1 VAKKKTIHI
10 NKSHLTIYNSLLNL
24 EIMSKTILLSGAS
37 KGFGKAWTEA
47 FLEKGYQVAATA
59 RNIDTLN
66 DLKAK
71 YGDAILPL
79 KLDVNNR
86 EESIAVV
93 EKVKQHF
100 GKIDILI
107 NNAGYALNGAVEEA
121 SEKEARAQFETNF
134 FGTLW
139 LTQAVL
145 PIMRNQKSGHI
156 IQVSSILGIAAL
168 PNLGLYNAS
177 KFAVEGLTETLAQ
190 EVKQFGINVTL
201 VEPNGYFTDIWGN
214 GFNSE
219 IIDDYEGM
227 RKAIAEGHD
236 PDTFGR
242 TEFTVPAIIKLVD
255 AENPPLRLF
264 LGKVALPLAKQV
276 YAQKLATWEEWADVS
291 VAAHG

>member
-1 VAKKKTIHI
+1 
-10 NKSHLTIYNSLLNL
+10 
-24 EIMSKTILLSGAS
+24 MSKTILISGS
-37 KGFGKAWTEA
+37 TKGFGRAWTEA
-47 FLEKGYQVAATA
+47 FLEKGYKVAATA
-59 RNIDTLN
+59 RNIESLQ

-79 KLDVNNR
+79 TLDVNNR
-86 EESIAVV
+86 ADSFAVV
-93 EKVKQHF
+93 QKVKEHF
-100 GKIDILI
+100 GTIDILI

-156 IQVSSILGIAAL
+156 IQVSSILGIATL

-177 KFAVEGLTETLAQ
+177 KFAVEGLTETLSQ

-201 VEPNGYFTDIWGN
+201 VEPNGYVTDIWGN

-219 IIDDYEGM
+219 SIDAYDGIK
-227 RKAIAEGHD
+227 KAIAEQD
-236 PDTFGR
+236 NSDSFGK
-242 TEFTVPAIIKLVD
+242 TSATVPAIVKLVE

-264 LGKVALPLAKQV
+264 LGKVALPFAKQT
-276 YAQKLATWEEWADVS
+276 YEQKLATWEEWADVS

>member
-1 VAKKKTIHI
+1 
-10 NKSHLTIYNSLLNL
+10 
-24 EIMSKTILLSGAS
+24 MSKTILITGAS

-47 FLEKGYQVAATA
+47 FLEKGYQVAAAA
-59 RNIDTLN
+59 RNVATLN

-79 KLDVNNR
+79 TLDVNKR
-86 EESIAVV
+86 EDSFAVV
-93 EKVKQHF
+93 KKVQQHF
-100 GKIDILI
+100 GKIDILV

-156 IQVSSILGIAAL
+156 IQVSSILGIATL
-168 PNLGLYNAS
+168 PNIGLYNAS

-201 VEPNGYFTDIWGN
+201 VEPNGYITDIWGN

-219 IIDDYEGM
+219 RIDAYDGIK
-227 RKAIAEGHD
+227 KAIEEAHN
-236 PDTFGR
+236 PDSFGKISA
-242 TEFTVPAIIKLVD
+242 TVPAIIKLIE

-264 LGKVALPLAKQV
+264 LGKVALPFAKQT
-276 YAQKLATWEEWADVS
+276 YEQKLATWEEWADVS

>member
-1 VAKKKTIHI
+1 
-10 NKSHLTIYNSLLNL
+10 
-24 EIMSKTILLSGAS
+24 MSKTILISGAS

-47 FLEKGYQVAATA
+47 FLEKGYKVAATA
-59 RNIDTLN
+59 RNIDALA

-86 EESIAVV
+86 EESFAVV
-93 EKVKQHF
+93 KKVQEHF

-121 SEKEARAQFETNF
+121 SEAEARAQFETNF

-139 LTQAVL
+139 LTQAAL

-168 PNLGLYNAS
+168 PNLGIYNAS
-177 KFAVEGLTETLAQ
+177 KFAIEGLTETLAQ

-201 VEPNGYFTDIWGN
+201 LEPNGYATDIWGN
-214 GFNSE
+214 TFNSQS
-219 IIDDYEGM
+219 IDAYDGI

-236 PDTFGR
+236 PDTFGK
-242 TEFTVPAIIKLVD
+242 TEFTVPAILKLVD
-255 AENPPLRLF
+255 AKNPPLRLF
-264 LGKVALPLAKQV
+264 LGKVALPLAKHV

>member
-1 VAKKKTIHI
+1 
-10 NKSHLTIYNSLLNL
+10 
-24 EIMSKTILLSGAS
+24 MSKTILISGAS
-37 KGFGKAWTEA
+37 KGFGRAWTEA
-47 FLEKGYQVAATA
+47 LLAKGYKVAATA
-59 RNIDTLN
+59 RNIDTLA
-66 DLKAK
+66 DLKAQ
-71 YGDAILPL
+71 YGEAILPL
-79 KLDVNNR
+79 QLDVNKR
-86 EESIAVV
+86 EDSFAVV

-100 GKIDILI
+100 GTIDILI

-121 SEKEARAQFETNF
+121 SESEARAQFETNF

-156 IQVSSILGIAAL
+156 IQVSSILGIATL
-168 PNLGLYNAS
+168 PVIGLYNAS
-177 KFAVEGLTETLAQ
+177 KFAVEGLSETLAS

-219 IIDDYEGM
+219 RIDAYDGIK
-227 RKAIAEGHD
+227 KALAEGHD
-236 PDTFGR
+236 PDTFGK
-242 TEFTVPAIIKLVD
+242 TSATVPAIIKLIE

-264 LGKVALPLAKQV
+264 LGKVALAFAKQA
-276 YAQKLATWEEWADVS
+276 YEQKLTTWEEWNDVS

>member
-1 VAKKKTIHI
+1 
-10 NKSHLTIYNSLLNL
+10 
-24 EIMSKTILLSGAS
+24 MSKTILLSGAS

-100 GKIDILI
+100 GKIDVLI

-156 IQVSSILGIAAL
+156 IQVSSILGIATL

-236 PDTFGR
+236 PDTFGK
-242 TEFTVPAIIKLVD
+242 TEFTVPAILKLVD
-255 AENPPLRLF
+255 AQNPPLRLF

-276 YAQKLATWEEWADVS
+276 YTQKLATWEEWADVS

>member
-1 VAKKKTIHI
+1 
-10 NKSHLTIYNSLLNL
+10 
-24 EIMSKTILLSGAS
+24 MSKTILISGAS
-37 KGFGKAWTEA
+37 KGFGKIWAET
-47 FLEKGYQVAATA
+47 FLAKGYKVAATA
-59 RNIDTLN
+59 RNIDTLA
-66 DLKAK
+66 DLKAQ

-79 KLDVNNR
+79 TLDVNKR
-86 EESIAVV
+86 DDSFALV

-100 GKIDILI
+100 GTIDILI

-121 SEKEARAQFETNF
+121 SETEARAQFETNF

-145 PIMRNQKSGHI
+145 PIMREQKSGHI
-156 IQVSSILGIAAL
+156 IQVSSILGIATL

-177 KFAVEGLTETLAQ
+177 KFAVEGLTETLAH

-214 GFNSE
+214 GFNSKS
-219 IIDDYEGM
+219 IDAYDGLK
-227 RKAIAEGHD
+227 KAIAEGHD
-236 PDTFGR
+236 PDTFGQASA
-242 TEFTVPAIIKLVD
+242 TAPAIVKLVE

-276 YAQKLATWEEWADVS
+276 YQQKLATWEEWADVS

>member
-1 VAKKKTIHI
+1 
-10 NKSHLTIYNSLLNL
+10 
-24 EIMSKTILLSGAS
+24 MSKTILITGAS
-37 KGFGKAWTEA
+37 KGFGRAWTEA

-59 RNIDTLN
+59 RNTDTLK
-66 DLKAK
+66 DLKEK
-71 YGDAILPL
+71 YGDALFPVA
-79 KLDVNNR
+79 LDVNKR
-86 EESIAVV
+86 EDSFAVAEQV
-93 EKVKQHF
+93 YQHF

-121 SEKEARAQFETNF
+121 SEAEARAQFETNF
-134 FGTLW
+134 FGSLW

-156 IQVSSILGIAAL
+156 IQVSSILGIATL

-201 VEPNGYFTDIWGN
+201 LEPNGYITDIWGN
-214 GFNSE
+214 GFNSTS
-219 IIDDYEGM
+219 IDAYDGIK
-227 RKAIAEGHD
+227 KAIAETD
-236 PDTFGR
+236 RSDSFGKISA
-242 TEFTVPAIIKLVD
+242 TVPAIIKLVE

-264 LGKVALPLAKQV
+264 LGKVALPFAKQT
-276 YAQKLATWEEWADVS
+276 YEQKLATWEEWADVA

>member
-1 VAKKKTIHI
+1 
-10 NKSHLTIYNSLLNL
+10 
-24 EIMSKTILLSGAS
+24 MSKTILISGS
-37 KGFGKAWTEA
+37 TKGFGRAWTEA
-47 FLEKGYQVAATA
+47 FLEKGYKVAATA
-59 RNIDTLN
+59 RNIESLN

-79 KLDVNNR
+79 TLDVNNR
-86 EESIAVV
+86 EDSFAVV
-93 EKVKQHF
+93 RKVQEHF
-100 GKIDILI
+100 GTIDILI

-156 IQVSSILGIAAL
+156 IQVSSILGITTL
-168 PNLGLYNAS
+168 PNLGLYNAT
-177 KFAVEGLTETLAQ
+177 KFAVEGLTETLSQ

-201 VEPNGYFTDIWGN
+201 VEPNGYVTDIWGN

-219 IIDDYEGM
+219 SIPAYEGI

-236 PDTFGR
+236 PDTFGK
-242 TEFTVPAIIKLVD
+242 TNATVPAIVKLVE

-264 LGKVALPLAKQV
+264 LGKVALPFAKQT
-276 YAQKLATWEEWADVS
+276 YEQKIATWEEWADVS

>member
-1 VAKKKTIHI
+1 
-10 NKSHLTIYNSLLNL
+10 
-24 EIMSKTILLSGAS
+24 MSKTILLSGAS

-59 RNIDTLN
+59 RNIDSLA
-66 DLKAK
+66 DLKAQ

-86 EESIAVV
+86 ADSFNLVQ
-93 EKVKQHF
+93 KVHQHF

-121 SEKEARAQFETNF
+121 SEQEARAQFETNF

-145 PIMRNQKSGHI
+145 PIMRKQQSGHI

-168 PNLGLYNAS
+168 PVLGLYNAS
-177 KFAVEGLTETLAQ
+177 KFAVEGLTETLAS

-201 VEPNGYFTDIWGN
+201 VEPNGYATDIWGH

-219 IIDDYEGM
+219 SIDAYDGLK
-227 RKAIAEGHD
+227 KAILDGHD
-236 PDTFGR
+236 PDTFGK
-242 TEFTVPAIIKLVD
+242 TSATVPAIIKLVE
-255 AENPPLRLF
+255 AETPPLRLF
-264 LGKVALPLAKQV
+264 LGKVAFPLAKQV
-276 YAQKLATWEEWADVS
+276 YEQKLATWEEWADVS

>member
-1 VAKKKTIHI
+1 
-10 NKSHLTIYNSLLNL
+10 
-24 EIMSKTILLSGAS
+24 MSKTILISGAS
-37 KGFGKAWTEA
+37 KGFGRAWTEA
-47 FLEKGYQVAATA
+47 LLAKGYNVAATA
-59 RNIDTLN
+59 RNIDTLA
-66 DLKAK
+66 DLKAQ

-79 KLDVNNR
+79 TLDVNKR
-86 EESIAVV
+86 EDSFALV

-100 GKIDILI
+100 GTIDILI

-121 SEKEARAQFETNF
+121 SETEARAQFETNF

-156 IQVSSILGIAAL
+156 IQVSSILGIATL

-201 VEPNGYFTDIWGN
+201 VEPNGYSTDIWGN
-214 GFNSE
+214 GFNSKS
-219 IIDDYEGM
+219 IDAYDGL

-236 PDTFGR
+236 PDNFGK
-242 TEFTVPAIIKLVD
+242 TSATVPAIIKLVE

-264 LGKVALPLAKQV
+264 LGRIALPFAKQT
-276 YAQKLATWEEWADVS
+276 YEQKLATWEEWADVS

>member
-1 VAKKKTIHI
+1 
-10 NKSHLTIYNSLLNL
+10 
-24 EIMSKTILLSGAS
+24 MKTILISGAS
-37 KGFGKAWTEA
+37 KGFGRIWAEA
-47 FLEKGYQVAATA
+47 FLAKGYQVAATA
-59 RNIDTLN
+59 RNIDTLAN
-66 DLKAK
+66 LKSQ
-71 YGDAILPL
+71 YGDALLPVT
-79 KLDVNNR
+79 LDVNNR
-86 EESIAVV
+86 ADSFAVV
-93 EKVKQHF
+93 EKVQQHF

-156 IQVSSILGIAAL
+156 IQVSSILGIATL
-168 PNLGLYNAS
+168 PIIGLYNAS

-201 VEPNGYFTDIWGN
+201 LEPNGYATDIWGYT
-214 GFNSE
+214 FNSE
-219 IIDDYEGM
+219 SIDAYDGIK
-227 RKAIAEGHD
+227 KALAEGHD
-236 PDTFGR
+236 PDTFGK
-242 TEFTVPAIIKLVD
+242 TSATVPAILKLVE

-264 LGKVALPLAKQV
+264 LGKVALPFAKQT
-276 YAQKLATWEEWADVS
+276 YEQKLKTWEEWADVS

>member
-1 VAKKKTIHI
+1 
-10 NKSHLTIYNSLLNL
+10 
-24 EIMSKTILLSGAS
+24 MSKTILISGAS

-47 FLEKGYQVAATA
+47 FLEKGYKVAATA
-59 RNIDTLN
+59 RNIDALA

-86 EESIAVV
+86 EESFAVV
-93 EKVKQHF
+93 KKVQEHF

-121 SEKEARAQFETNF
+121 SEAEARAQFETNF

-139 LTQAVL
+139 LTQAAL

-168 PNLGLYNAS
+168 PNLGIYNAS
-177 KFAVEGLTETLAQ
+177 KFAIEGLTETLAQ

-201 VEPNGYFTDIWGN
+201 LEPNGYATDIWGN
-214 GFNSE
+214 TFNSQS
-219 IIDDYEGM
+219 IDAYDGI

-236 PDTFGR
+236 PDTFGK
-242 TEFTVPAIIKLVD
+242 TEFTVPAILKLVD

-264 LGKVALPLAKQV
+264 LGKVALPLAKHV

>member
-1 VAKKKTIHI
+1 
-10 NKSHLTIYNSLLNL
+10 
-24 EIMSKTILLSGAS
+24 MSKTILISGS
-37 KGFGKAWTEA
+37 TKGFGRAWTEA
-47 FLEKGYQVAATA
+47 FLEKGYKVAATA
-59 RNIDTLN
+59 RNIESLQ

-79 KLDVNNR
+79 TLDVNNR
-86 EESIAVV
+86 EDSFAVAQ
-93 EKVKQHF
+93 KVQEHF
-100 GKIDILI
+100 GTIDILI

-145 PIMRNQKSGHI
+145 PVMRNQKSGHI
-156 IQVSSILGIAAL
+156 IQVSSILGITTL
-168 PNLGLYNAS
+168 PNLGLYNAT
-177 KFAVEGLTETLAQ
+177 KFAVEGLTETLSQ

-201 VEPNGYFTDIWGN
+201 IEPNGYFTEIWGN

-219 IIDDYEGM
+219 SIPAYDGI

-236 PDTFGR
+236 PDTFGK
-242 TEFTVPAIIKLVD
+242 TSATVPAIIKLVE

-264 LGKVALPLAKQV
+264 LGKVALPFAKQT
-276 YAQKLATWEEWADVS
+276 YEQKIATWEEWNDVS

>member
-1 VAKKKTIHI
+1 
-10 NKSHLTIYNSLLNL
+10 
-24 EIMSKTILLSGAS
+24 MSKTILISGS
-37 KGFGKAWTEA
+37 TKGFGRAWTEA
-47 FLEKGYQVAATA
+47 FLEKGYKVAATA
-59 RNIDTLN
+59 RNIESLN

-79 KLDVNNR
+79 TLDVNNR
-86 EESIAVV
+86 EDSFAVV
-93 EKVKQHF
+93 RKVQEHF
-100 GKIDILI
+100 GTIDILI

-156 IQVSSILGIAAL
+156 IQVSSILGITTL
-168 PNLGLYNAS
+168 PNLGLYNAT
-177 KFAVEGLTETLAQ
+177 KFAVEGLTETLSQ

-201 VEPNGYFTDIWGN
+201 VEPNGYVTDIWGN

-219 IIDDYEGM
+219 SIPVYDGI

-236 PDTFGR
+236 PDTFGK
-242 TEFTVPAIIKLVD
+242 TSATVPAIVKLVE

-264 LGKVALPLAKQV
+264 LGKVALPFAKQT
-276 YAQKLATWEEWADVS
+276 YEQKLATWEEWADIS

>member
-1 VAKKKTIHI
+1 
-10 NKSHLTIYNSLLNL
+10 
-24 EIMSKTILLSGAS
+24 MSKTILISGS
-37 KGFGKAWTEA
+37 TKGFGRAWTEA
-47 FLEKGYQVAATA
+47 FLEKGYKVAATA
-59 RNIDTLN
+59 RNIESLN

-71 YGDAILPL
+71 YGEAILPL
-79 KLDVNNR
+79 TLDVNNR
-86 EESIAVV
+86 EDSFAIVR
-93 EKVKQHF
+93 KVQEHF
-100 GKIDILI
+100 GTIDILI

-156 IQVSSILGIAAL
+156 IQVSSILGITTL
-168 PNLGLYNAS
+168 PNLGLYNAT
-177 KFAVEGLTETLAQ
+177 KFAVEGLTETLSQ

-201 VEPNGYFTDIWGN
+201 VEPNGYVTDIWGN

-219 IIDDYEGM
+219 SIPAYEGI

-236 PDTFGR
+236 PDTFGK
-242 TEFTVPAIIKLVD
+242 TSATVPAIVKLVE

-264 LGKVALPLAKQV
+264 LGKVALPFAKQT
-276 YAQKLATWEEWADVS
+276 YEQKLATWEEWADVS

>member
-1 VAKKKTIHI
+1 
-10 NKSHLTIYNSLLNL
+10 
-24 EIMSKTILLSGAS
+24 MKTILISGAS
-37 KGFGKAWTEA
+37 KGFGRIWAEA
-47 FLEKGYQVAATA
+47 FLAKGYQVAATA
-59 RNIDTLN
+59 RNIDTLAN
-66 DLKAK
+66 LKSQ
-71 YGDAILPL
+71 YGDALLPVT
-79 KLDVNNR
+79 LDVNNR
-86 EESIAVV
+86 ADSFAVV
-93 EKVKQHF
+93 EKVQQHF

-156 IQVSSILGIAAL
+156 IQVSSILGIATL
-168 PNLGLYNAS
+168 PIIGLYNAS

-201 VEPNGYFTDIWGN
+201 LEPNGYATDIWGN
-214 GFNSE
+214 TFNSE
-219 IIDDYEGM
+219 SIDAYDGIK
-227 RKAIAEGHD
+227 KALAEGHD
-236 PDTFGR
+236 PDTFGK
-242 TEFTVPAIIKLVD
+242 TSATVPAILKLVE

-264 LGKVALPLAKQV
+264 LGKVALPFAKQT
-276 YAQKLATWEEWADVS
+276 YEQKLKTWEEWADVS

>member
-1 VAKKKTIHI
+1 
-10 NKSHLTIYNSLLNL
+10 
-24 EIMSKTILLSGAS
+24 MSKTILISGS
-37 KGFGKAWTEA
+37 TKGFGRAWTEA
-47 FLEKGYQVAATA
+47 FLEKGYKVAATA
-59 RNIDTLN
+59 RNIESLQ

-79 KLDVNNR
+79 TLDVNNR
-86 EESIAVV
+86 EDSFAVV
-93 EKVKQHF
+93 QKVKEHF
-100 GKIDILI
+100 GTIDILI

-145 PIMRNQKSGHI
+145 PIMRKQQSGHI
-156 IQVSSILGIAAL
+156 IQVSSILGIVAL
-168 PNLGLYNAS
+168 PNLGLYNAT

-201 VEPNGYFTDIWGN
+201 VEPNGYVTDIWGN

-219 IIDDYEGM
+219 SIPAYDGLK
-227 RKAIAEGHD
+227 KAIVDGHD
-236 PDTFGR
+236 PDSFGKSNA
-242 TEFTVPAIIKLVD
+242 TVPAIIKLVE

-264 LGKVALPLAKQV
+264 LGKVALPFAKQT
-276 YAQKLATWEEWADVS
+276 YEQKLATWEEWNDVS

>member
-1 VAKKKTIHI
+1 
-10 NKSHLTIYNSLLNL
+10 
-24 EIMSKTILLSGAS
+24 MSKTILISGAS

-47 FLEKGYQVAATA
+47 FLEKGYNVAATA
-59 RNIDTLN
+59 RNIDTLA

-79 KLDVNNR
+79 TLDVNNR
-86 EESIAVV
+86 EDSFAAVK
-93 EKVKQHF
+93 KVQEHF

-145 PIMRNQKSGHI
+145 PIMRNQKRGHI
-156 IQVSSILGIAAL
+156 IQVSSILGIATL

-177 KFAVEGLTETLAQ
+177 KFAVEGLTETLSQ

-201 VEPNGYFTDIWGN
+201 VEPNGYVTDIWGN

-219 IIDDYEGM
+219 PIDAYDGIK
-227 RKAIAEGHD
+227 KAIAEQENAD
-236 PDTFGR
+236 SFGK
-242 TEFTVPAIIKLVD
+242 TSATVPAIIKLAE

-264 LGKVALPLAKQV
+264 LGKVALPFAKQT
-276 YAQKLATWEEWADVS
+276 YEQKLATWEEWADVS